1 MQTNASPSQKPG
13 ILFVDD
19 EVNILKALARLFR
32 IEPVC
37 VYTASS
43 GGEALETLESEPIQL
58 VVSDQN
64 MPGIH
69 GVQLLEEIRQRW
81 PDVIRMM
88 LTGYTDMHIAVQAIN
103 KGEIYRL
110 ITKPWNDEE
119 LRTIVRQALDTYFL
133 RQEIRRLDDLT
144 KEQNCALQDM
154 NHTLELKVQE
164 RTGEVKQKHAE
175 LRIAYVSTVR
185 ALVAAVDAK
194 DTYTRGHS
202 ERVGVYSSRIAR
214 ELGCKNEFIERIY
227 LAGLLHDIGKI
238 GIPDAIIIKPSS
250 LEPEEYEVMK
260 RHPEI
265 GAGILESVS
274 FLADIV
280 PCVRHHHEWYDGSDR
295 GYPDRLRGDKIPFP
309 SRIILVADTVEAM
322 SSDRPYRRSLA
333 LERVIEEIQTYS
345 GTQFDPVCADAF
357 LAIIEREGEDF
368 IERASKFD
376 IESFLLETSEVA

>member
-1 MQTNASPSQKPG
+1 
-13 ILFVDD
+13 
-19 EVNILKALARLFR
+19 
-32 IEPVC
+32 
-37 VYTASS
+37 
-43 GGEALETLESEPIQL
+43 
-58 VVSDQN
+58 
-64 MPGIH
+64 
-69 GVQLLEEIRQRW
+69 
-81 PDVIRMM
+81 MM
-88 LTGYTDMHIAVQAIN
+88 LTGYTEMHIAVQAIN

-119 LRTIVRQALDTYFL
+119 LRATVRQALDTFFM
-133 RQEIRRLDDLT
+133 RQEILRLDELT
-144 KEQNCALQDM
+144 KEQNLALQNM
-154 NHTLELKVQE
+154 NYTLELKVQE
-164 RTGEVKQKHAE
+164 RTKEVKQKHAE
-175 LRIAYVSTVR
+175 LRTAYVNTVR

-194 DTYTRGHS
+194 DSYTRGHS

-238 GIPDAIIIKPSS
+238 GIPDAIITKPTK
-250 LEPEEYEVMK
+250 LEPEEYELMK

-295 GYPDRLRGDKIPFP
+295 GYPDRLSGETIPFP

-322 SSDRPYRRSLA
+322 SSDRPYRKGMP
-333 LERVIEEIQTYS
+333 LERVIEEIHKFS
-345 GTQFDPVCADAF
+345 GTQFDPVAADAF

-376 IESFLLETSEVA
+376 IDSFLLETSEVA

>member
-368 IERASKFD
+368 IERASKFN